1 MATQELD
8 DGDGDGTSRQPA
20 QVVLPEE
27 VGEPATEPKDDPEI
41 IVDGDSEDDATKS
54 MMIDQLDEMET
65 DVEKRITIAGAWKF
79 ETNAATTELTDA
91 VQTYQRELMFFH
103 SELTHTNKLQDDN
116 DKLGKYQQNKDRH
129 QALLFEHYKIQER
142 IRKAN
147 SQTVLAVSHSQTRKR
162 KLACPQESK
171 TKGQKAT

>member
-1 MATQELD
+1 MATREHD
-8 DGDGDGTSRQPA
+8 DGDGPDQ
-20 QVVLPEE
+20 
-27 VGEPATEPKDDPEI
+27 DDE
-41 IVDGDSEDDATKS
+41 EDDATKS

-103 SELTHTNKLQDDN
+103 SELTHANKLQDDN
-116 DKLGKYQQNKDRH
+116 DKLGKYQQSQDRH
-129 QALLFEHYKIQER
+129 RALLFEHYKIQER